1 MPWRRQQTGQQPWPR
16 SCKADDL
23 VSEGAG
29 DRELLPGHRL
39 ADRYVVEELVA
50 RGGMARVYRAQD
62 ERLDRP
68 VAVKILAEPFADD
81 PSYVHRFLEEA
92 RIAASISHPNLAH
105 VYDSGE
111 EAGAQFIVLE
121 LLDGYRSLRDELGE
135 RGHLPAGEAIEV
147 ATAVLAGLE
156 PLHASG
162 LVHCDV
168 KAGNILMASGSV
180 KLIDFGIAQPLQ
192 QLNDGPTSVGS
203 LHSMSPEQLGGELLT
218 AASDTFA
225 VGVVLYQSLTG
236 RVPFP
241 GDTPAAV
248 AAQQAKGLAVGPA
261 DLVADIPPLLDAVV
275 REALEPDP
283 ARRFASAQAM
293 TTALGAVAASLAAAP
308 PQVEPDDDTTTFV
321 RVASGASAREVARPR
336 AESARPG
343 RRTGPRGAVVL
354 GLVSLAAAAALMAV
368 LALNGGNGP
377 RQPVDAS
384 TQTRSQRASP
394 TLAAGT
400 VKVPNT
406 IGLSEAEG
414 EAAARSA
421 GLTWRLEWKV
431 DPTKPAGVYDQSP
444 RAGTS
449 VDDGAR
455 FVMYAYRTR

>member
-1 MPWRRQQTGQQPWPR
+1 VG
-16 SCKADDL
+16 
-23 VSEGAG
+23 EGS
-29 DRELLPGHRL
+29 RELLPGHRL

-50 RGGMARVYRAQD
+50 RGGMARVYRALD
-62 ERLDRP
+62 ERLDRA
-68 VAVKILAEPFADD
+68 VAIKVLAEPFADD
-81 PSYVHRFLEEA
+81 PSYVRRFLDEA
-92 RIAASISHPNLAH
+92 RTAASISHPNLAH

-121 LLDGYRSLRDELGE
+121 LLEGYRSLRDELGE
-135 RGHLPAGEAIEV
+135 RGHLPAERAIEV
-147 ATAVLAGLE
+147 ATAVLAGLA
-156 PLHASG
+156 PLHAHG

-168 KAGNILMASGSV
+168 KAGNILMAPGSV

-203 LHSMSPEQLGGELLT
+203 LHSMSPEQLRGELLT

-241 GDTPAAV
+241 GETPAAV
-248 AAQQAKGLAVGPA
+248 AAQQAKGLSAGPS

-283 ARRFASAQAM
+283 GRRFASAEAM
-293 TTALGAVAASLAAAP
+293 TTALGAAAASLATAV

-321 RVASGASAREVARPR
+321 RVASPASADAAAGRSGESSQAR
-336 AESARPG
+336 G
-343 RRTGPRGAVVL
+343 RTGSRGAVVL
-354 GLVSLAAAAALMAV
+354 ALVSLAAAATLMVV

-377 RQPVDAS
+377 RQPVDAATETHS
-384 TQTRSQRASP
+384 HRPSP
-394 TLAAGT
+394 TQAAGT

-406 IGLSEAEG
+406 IGMSEAQA

-421 GLTWRLEWKV
+421 GLTWRLEWQV
-431 DPTKPAGVYDQSP
+431 DPSKPAGVYDQSP

-449 VDDGAR
+449 VEEGAR